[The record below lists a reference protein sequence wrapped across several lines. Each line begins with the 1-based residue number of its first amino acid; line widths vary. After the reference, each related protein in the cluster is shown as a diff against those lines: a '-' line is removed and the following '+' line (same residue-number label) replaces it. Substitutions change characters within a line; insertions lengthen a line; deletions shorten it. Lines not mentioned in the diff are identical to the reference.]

1 MLSDCQTNIR
11 ISIKAKSKDKTCIG
25 GKGYGWY
32 SRWYCTQKE
41 KVRRTALYTHVSAG
55 DLMTSNNKKTK
66 ERRLSDSHKDLGVLI
81 PWSAAPESEK
91 TRHNIIIII
100 KHTRK

>member
-32 SRWYCTQKE
+32 SR
-41 KVRRTALYTHVSAG
+41 
-55 DLMTSNNKKTK
+55 
-66 ERRLSDSHKDLGVLI
+66 
-81 PWSAAPESEK
+81 
-91 TRHNIIIII
+91 
-100 KHTRK
+100 